1 MPDREMRRRESGYA
15 LLVVLL
21 LAALVLIAL
30 AAVAPRVL
38 TQGQREKEEE
48 LIFRGEQYRRAIGV
62 FYKKLNRYPNTVEE
76 LLRTNDRSFLRRE
89 YRDPMTPD
97 GKWRFIRVGP
107 NGEFIGAHSRRSTG
121 GRGEGGDEGDD
132 EDEENGAEEEDTA
145 EPPAGGS
152 AQADNESLPLAGV
165 ASRSPARSIRV
176 YQGEE
181 RYDLWEFIYDPTQ
194 EALGGKAGQPPQPPG
209 RRPQGPPR

>member
-1 MPDREMRRRESGYA
+1 MPNPEMPGPAMRRRESGYA

-30 AAVAPRVL
+30 SAVAPRVL

-48 LIFRGEQYRRAIGV
+48 LAFRGEQYRRAIGV
-62 FYKKLNRYPNTVEE
+62 FYKKFGRYPNSIDE

-107 NGEFIGAHSRRSTG
+107 SGEFIGAHTRPSNKNP
-121 GRGEGGDEGDD
+121 GEGDGGDG
-132 EDEENGAEEEDTA
+132 GEEETPE
-145 EPPAGGS
+145 EPPAGGTGGG
-152 AQADNESLPLAGV
+152 DNESLPLAGV
-165 ASRSPARSIRV
+165 ASRSPARSIRI
-176 YQGEE
+176 YQGQE
-181 RYDLWEFIYDPTQ
+181 RYDRWEFIYDPAQ
-194 EALGGKAGQPPQPPG
+194 EAPGGGQGQPRAPG
-209 RRPQGPPR
+209 GPPRKPTP